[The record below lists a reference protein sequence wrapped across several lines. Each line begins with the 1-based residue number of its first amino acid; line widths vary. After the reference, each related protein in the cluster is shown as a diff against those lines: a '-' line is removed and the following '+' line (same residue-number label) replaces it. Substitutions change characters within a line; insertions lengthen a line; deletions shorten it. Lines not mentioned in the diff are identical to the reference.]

1 LQPLGVTKIPL
12 KGNKKTGLEDG
23 SRQPESKPENKVRK
37 KEVKHFFIL
46 NKAFFDILVQE
57 KSCRTKKVHNSR
69 FMVHGSRFKVQGSWF
84 KVQGSWFMVYGSRTP
99 LWLRAIIERKE
110 SRSSPF

>member
-1 LQPLGVTKIPL
+1 MSTKLQKNLQPLGVTKIPL

-57 KSCRTKKVHNSR
+57 KSCRTKKVH
-69 FMVHGSRFKVQGSWF
+69 GSWF
-84 KVQGSWFMVYGSRTP
+84 NNPVVAKSYSRKKGEP
-99 LWLRAIIERKE
+99 
-110 SRSSPF
+110 